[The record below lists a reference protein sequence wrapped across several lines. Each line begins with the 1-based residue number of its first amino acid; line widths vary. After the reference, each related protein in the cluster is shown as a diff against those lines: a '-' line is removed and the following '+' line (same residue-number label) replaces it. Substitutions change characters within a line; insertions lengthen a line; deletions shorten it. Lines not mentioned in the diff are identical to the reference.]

1 MKRGHNVNETHLSR
15 GGNQHYMCGGCSLQ
29 VPACLRWVTRLLEKW
44 YTGRFSVPYFI
55 LIFANV
61 KIKDES
67 ELQQGFNKQEKTHT
81 HRVDRYCLE
90 TVTFELLRSNF

>member
-1 MKRGHNVNETHLSR
+1 
-15 GGNQHYMCGGCSLQ
+15 MCGGCSLQ
-29 VPACLRWVTRLLEKW
+29 VPACLRWVMRLLGKW

-67 ELQQGFNKQEKTHT
+67 ELQQGFNQQEKDTQGGLILFGN
-81 HRVDRYCLE
+81 RY
-90 TVTFELLRSNF
+90 LRAIAFNF

>member
-1 MKRGHNVNETHLSR
+1 MTDENRTHTCLGAAIST
-15 GGNQHYMCGGCSLQ
+15 MCGGCSLQ
-29 VPACLRWVTRLLEKW
+29 VPACLRWVMRLLEKW
-44 YTGRFSVPYFI
+44 YTGRFSVPYFL

-67 ELQQGFNKQEKTHT
+67 ELQQGFNKQEKNT